1 MDLIPAGRVH
11 DKDAVLNA
19 YVGNGARDIEVRR
32 IEEGYIFRG
41 IIDHSD
47 GCKVFAAKINIAK
60 FGLAIIEEI
69 IYDATLCINHNRKEA
84 YSG

>member
-1 MDLIPAGRVH
+1 MDLIPERVH

-19 YVGNGARDIEVRR
+19 YVGNGARGLEVWRTN
-32 IEEGYIFRG
+32 EGYILRG

-47 GCKVFAAKINIAK
+47 GCEVFMSKVNIDK

-69 IYDATLCINHNRKEA
+69 IYDATLFINHKYKKEA
-84 YSG
+84 